1 MKEHFNL
8 TGKQGPATKW
18 EFPANKETIVIRN
31 HLADRPLRYAQVGL
45 SLSWSNEQQTLLKLV
60 FFFQQGSGKGQQ
72 LD

>member
-45 SLSWSNEQQTLLKLV
+45 SLSWSNEKQTLLNWFSSFNKAV
-60 FFFQQGSGKGQQ
+60 EKV
-72 LD
+72 